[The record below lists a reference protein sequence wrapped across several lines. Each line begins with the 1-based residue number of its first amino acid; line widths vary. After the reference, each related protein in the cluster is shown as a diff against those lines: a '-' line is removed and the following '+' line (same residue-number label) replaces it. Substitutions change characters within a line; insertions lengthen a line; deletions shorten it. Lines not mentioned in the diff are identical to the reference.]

1 MQLHAHTVGDQAVRT
16 MLDAV
21 EAAQTEV
28 GGALETQVTLSHI
41 ELLHP
46 DDVDRFV
53 ELGVIANYTP
63 HWHGEYGETPSS
75 AHRFIGDERDANKHP
90 ARILEDA
97 GVIVTYSS
105 DVIDATELGRIS
117 PFLGMQTGITHQ
129 DVEVGASAPVI
140 DTAHE
145 PLTIEQL
152 LAGYT
157 INGAIQLQR
166 SDDLGSIEVGKLA
179 DLIVV
184 DRDITT
190 ADPATIADTKP
201 VSIMIGGTF
210 VSGR

>member
-1 MQLHAHTVGDQAVRT
+1 MATFAAATIMLSLSVGCSSEDDPGNADGLT
-16 MLDAV
+16 SEPTTTTS
-21 EAAQTEV
+21 EAAPTTTTEP
-28 GGALETQVTLSHI
+28 API
-41 ELLHP
+41 
-46 DDVDRFV
+46 DIADVV
-53 ELGVIANYTP
+53 EEDPAITGPAIAAC
-63 HWHGEYGETPSS
+63 E
-75 AHRFIGDERDANKHP
+75 AFGD
-90 ARILEDA
+90 L
-97 GVIVTYSS
+97 
-105 DVIDATELGRIS
+105 
-117 PFLGMQTGITHQ
+117 
-129 DVEVGASAPVI
+129 APVI

-166 SDDLGSIEVGKLA
+166 SDDFGSIEVGKLA